1 MRLKTKETCSQS
13 DQKMYIKIS
22 QILIDDT
29 YVLPVQIPVSKD
41 KLGLSLFVLFCCFFS
56 GISCVVNFMKVYF
69 FTFTIPLFF
78 IKWQCSCSTVKLSKI
93 IREHVRTTEIGT

>member
-29 YVLPVQIPVSKD
+29 SVLAVQSGDRP
-41 KLGLSLFVLFCCFFS
+41 LCFFCFVVFFS

-69 FTFTIPLFF
+69 FYLYDTI
-78 IKWQCSCSTVKLSKI
+78 ISQCSCSTLKLSKI
-93 IREHVRTTEIGT
+93 IREHERTTAIGT

>member
-29 YVLPVQIPVSKD
+29 SVFAVQIP
-41 KLGLSLFVLFCCFFS
+41 GLCFFCFVVFFS

-69 FTFTIPLFF
+69 FYLYDTI
-78 IKWQCSCSTVKLSKI
+78 ISQCSCSTLKLSKI
-93 IREHVRTTEIGT
+93 IREHERTTAIGT

>member
-29 YVLPVQIPVSKD
+29 SVLAVQP
-41 KLGLSLFVLFCCFFS
+41 LCFFCFVVFFS

-69 FTFTIPLFF
+69 FYLYDTIISHCMAVQL
-78 IKWQCSCSTVKLSKI
+78 
-93 IREHVRTTEIGT
+93 